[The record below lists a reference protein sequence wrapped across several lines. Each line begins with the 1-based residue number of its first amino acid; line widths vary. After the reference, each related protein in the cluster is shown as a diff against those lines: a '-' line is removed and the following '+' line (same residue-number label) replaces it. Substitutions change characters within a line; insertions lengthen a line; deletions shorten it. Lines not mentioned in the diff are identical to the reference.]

1 MKRIA
6 TIQDIS
12 CIGKCSL
19 TVALPVLSAMGVE
32 TAIIPT
38 AVLSTHTAFSQFT
51 FFDLTD
57 EIEKI
62 SDHWKREQLTLDAIY
77 TGYLGSFRQIALMK
91 RFFSDNPNAL
101 RFVDPAMGDNGKLY
115 TGFDRAFAHEM
126 ASLCAMADV
135 VTPNLTEAAFLLDK
149 PYCES
154 GYSQSYIQNL
164 LEDLCRLGAKQA
176 ILTGLSF
183 EKGKIGIM
191 AFEASSGRFYS
202 YFRDK
207 CDAMYHG
214 TGDLF
219 ASTVLGAVING
230 KPFHEAAAIAVDFVA
245 ESIRLTMADKDGRWY
260 GVNFEEAIPF
270 LLARMGKVTLLG

>member
-38 AVLSTHTAFSQFT
+38 AVLSAHTAFKQFT

-57 EIEKI
+57 EIQKI
-62 SDHWKREQLTLDAIY
+62 SDHWKKEDITLDAIY

-91 RFFSDNPNAL
+91 HLFSEYPKAL
-101 RFVDPAMGDNGKLY
+101 VFVDPAMGDNGKLY

-135 VTPNLTEAAFLLDK
+135 ITPNLTEAAFMLDR
-149 PYCES
+149 PYYES
-154 GYSQSYIQNL
+154 GYSQAYIQKL

-176 ILTGLSF
+176 IITGLSF

-191 AFEASSGRFYS
+191 AMEASSGKFYS
-202 YFRDK
+202 YFQDK
-207 CDAMYHG
+207 CEAMYHG
-214 TGDLF
+214 TGDIF
-219 ASTVLGAVING
+219 ASTVLGAVMNG
-230 KPFHEAAAIAVDFVA
+230 KSLSEAAAIAVDFVG
-245 ESIRLTMADKDGRWY
+245 ESIRLTIEDKNGRWY

-270 LLARMGKVTLLG
+270 LLARMGKVSLL